1 MQFKDNNALND
12 LIHQAGQKTGIDPNK
27 LKQTIDSGKLDD
39 LLAKMNPRDAEN
51 FRRIVQ
57 NPQLAQ
63 QMLNTPQAQL
73 LIKQFM
79 K

>member
-1 MQFKDNNALND
+1 MQFKDNNSLND
-12 LIHQAGQKTGIDPNK
+12 LIRQAGQKTGVDPDK

-39 LLAKMNPRDAEN
+39 LLAKMNPQDAEK
-51 FRRIVQ
+51 FRQIVQ

-63 QMLNTPQAQL
+63 QMLNTPQAKL
-73 LIKQFM
+73 LIRQFM